1 MESSACY
8 VEALAN
14 IGLRVANVEQF
25 LAIACSL
32 AEDNPSICER
42 VRQAAQAAH
51 SACLLID
58 HLRCLFAHQEAAWQ
72 QASAGR
78 AHLASGT
85 SLLGEQQAREQQAR
99 EQQARE
105 QQAREQQRQQAGV
118 LGQHEHNLSL
128 FSYSNMRALQRAAR
142 SLVANLA
149 KIVYLT
155 DTVVLQGAPPTSA
168 RKPSERAPS
177 PNGAQPA
184 HAQLRSA
191 QLQVSRLVC
200 RPGEA
205 SNLAPPFIEG
215 GGQIGLAG
223 A

>member
-85 SLLGEQQAREQQAR
+85 SLLG